1 MRVELVKMYTVE
13 AAHRSFEPGGAGGR
27 LHGHTFRIEIV
38 VAGEVDPVTGW
49 LIDFGD
55 ISRAFGPIRDRLDH
69 SCLNEI
75 EGIGNASLSE
85 LAGWVKERL
94 EPHLP
99 MLKDVRVTVEGE
111 RMFRAAELDADPVRN
126 LPKRLAFTFAAAQS
140 LPHLPE
146 GHPCRKLH
154 GHTYRVEVGA
164 RDLGRL
170 ACQLRALHT
179 LLDHG
184 NLNDVPGLDAAT
196 SERLCG
202 WIWRQLA
209 EVVDDLTVVVIQE
222 TDSSRCIY
230 YGE

>member
-13 AAHRSFEPGGAGGR
+13 AAHRNFDQGRAGAH
-27 LHGHTFRIEIV
+27 LHGHSFRVDIIV
-38 VAGEVDPVTGW
+38 EGEVDPATGW

-55 ISRAFGPIRDRLDH
+55 ISRAFGPLRDRLDH
-69 SCLNEI
+69 SYLNDI
-75 EGIGNASLSE
+75 EGIESASASDV
-85 LAGWVKERL
+85 ARWIKERL
-94 EPHLP
+94 QPQLP

-111 RMFRAAELDADPVRN
+111 RRFRAAELEEDPIRN
-126 LPKRLAFTFAAAQS
+126 LPKRLGFTFAAAQS

-170 ACQLRALHT
+170 GGHLRALHA

-196 SERLCG
+196 SERLCA
-202 WIWRQLA
+202 WIWRRLA
-209 EVVDDLTVVVIQE
+209 DVIDDLTVVVVQE
-222 TDSSRCIY
+222 TDSARCIY